1 MRVTTTRR
9 RPRVASLVGAVV
21 LCVAAVAAAPSA
33 QAAGKS
39 VTPTPSCYFDNGDGT
54 VTVTIDVINDYAT
67 TTTMP
72 IGSQNKINPGA
83 QDRGQPT
90 TFAPGTTTN
99 AWSATFSQAEYPSLR
114 WNLDGNTVPLQT
126 STQCTA
132 IAVPADG
139 NPLAVVVF
147 GALTS
152 LVGAVFLGERRR
164 RHRARAI
171 A

>member
-1 MRVTTTRR
+1 V
-9 RPRVASLVGAVV
+9 VLSLVALTG
-21 LCVAAVAAAPSA
+21 AAPA
-33 QAAGKS
+33 AHAAGKN

-54 VTVTIDVINDYAT
+54 VTVTVDVTSTNPTET
-67 TTTMP
+67 TLP

-99 AWSATFSQAEYPSLR
+99 AWSATFSSAEYGSVR

-126 STQCTA
+126 STVCTA

-152 LVGAVFLGERRR
+152 LVGAGFLGERRR

>member
-1 MRVTTTRR
+1 
-9 RPRVASLVGAVV
+9 LVGAVV

-54 VTVTIDVINDYAT
+54 VTVTVDVTSTNTTAT
-67 TTTMP
+67 TLP

-99 AWSATFSQAEYPSLR
+99 AWSATFSSAEYSSVR

-126 STQCTA
+126 STVCAA
-132 IAVPADG
+132 IAVPADS

-152 LVGAVFLGERRR
+152 LVGAAFLGERRR
-164 RHRARAI
+164 RHRTRAI